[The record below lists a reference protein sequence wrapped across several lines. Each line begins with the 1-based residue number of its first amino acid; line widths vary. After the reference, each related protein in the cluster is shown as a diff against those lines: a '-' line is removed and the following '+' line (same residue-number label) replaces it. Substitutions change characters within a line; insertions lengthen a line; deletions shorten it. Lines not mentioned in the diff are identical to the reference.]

1 MVPALVAVRPADRAG
16 TGGVEAGSGTAEFVR
31 FFAEGW
37 GIGAGDRF
45 FEHFE
50 PRIHPDA
57 LMTQPLARP
66 TRGLAEFR
74 ATFEPLFRA
83 IPDLRGEVR
92 SSGETHE
99 GALIELRLSGH
110 LGGRPVAWTTID
122 RIVLEDGLIK
132 ERHAYFDPLP
142 LALAMLMRPQISL
155 RLLPTLFR
163 RRRRT

>member
-1 MVPALVAVRPADRAG
+1 VAVQPADRAG
-16 TGGVEAGSGTAEFVR
+16 EGSAEPGSRTAEFVE
-31 FFAEGW
+31 FFARGW
-37 GIGAGDRF
+37 GIGAGKDF

-50 PRIHPDA
+50 SRVHPDA
-57 LMTQPLARP
+57 LMTQPLAPP
-66 TRGLAEFR
+66 TRGIAEFR
-74 ATFEPLFRA
+74 ATFEPLFKA

-92 SSGETHE
+92 SWGETHE
-99 GALIELRLSGH
+99 GALIELRLAGH

-142 LALAMLMRPQISL
+142 LAIAMLRRPQISL

-163 RRRRT
+163 RRRRS